1 VSSLLPA
8 PLLLPLTLSLVATL
22 PACGSSRP
30 RNTYVPHPYA
40 QAQQGAPNYA
50 MPFAVPVPHMPA
62 SAAGGGA
69 AAPASTAERDRCM
82 AETGTAADCEAA
94 LRASAQAWNPTP
106 GAATRDP
113 AIYEVYR
120 RACQLK
126 SKLQGCAV
134 FKSSAVGEADRP
146 VVELLM
152 TCEAGRTE
160 ACEDVQTKSN
170 PLHAWLGTLKADWC
184 KKGQSALCKSY
195 RECRAGTAWSCRPA
209 TAPAGGG
216 EVCGCAPKSCET
228 GLTATAAARKWPD
241 GTTRGVFTCPA
252 PR

>member
-1 VSSLLPA
+1 MRSLLPA
-8 PLLLPLTLSLVATL
+8 PALLTLSLLATL
-22 PACGSSRP
+22 PACGPSRP
-30 RNTYVPHPYA
+30 RNTWVPHPYA
-40 QAQQGAPNYA
+40 QAEAAAPNYA
-50 MPFAVPVPHMPA
+50 MPFAVPVPTLPP
-62 SAAGGGA
+62 SADGGA
-69 AAPASTAERDRCM
+69 SGGAPASTVERDRCL

-94 LRASAQAWNPTP
+94 LRASAQAWDPTP
-106 GAATRDP
+106 GAAKRDP

-126 SKLQGCAV
+126 SKLHGCAV
-134 FKSSAVGEADRP
+134 FKSSAVGEADRE

-195 RECRAGTAWSCRPA
+195 KQCRAGTTWGCHPA

-216 EVCGCAPKSCET
+216 EVCGCAPRSCET

-241 GTTRGVFTCPA
+241 GTTRGVFAC
-252 PR
+252 R